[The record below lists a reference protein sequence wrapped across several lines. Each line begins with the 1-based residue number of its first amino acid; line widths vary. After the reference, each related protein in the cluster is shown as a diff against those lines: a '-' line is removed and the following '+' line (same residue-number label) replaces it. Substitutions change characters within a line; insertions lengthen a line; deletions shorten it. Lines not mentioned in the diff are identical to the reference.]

1 MSEERAPDVSLAL
14 ERVLQRFAG
23 MVRSLGARHRLSA
36 ADVDEVM
43 QDVRIRLWRARS
55 SGEQIEDLPTS
66 YIYRTAMAAAVDL
79 IRQRRRGSHVVDE
92 QHTLDSGDAAAVA
105 APHDAAGYVEQRE
118 AQERIMRAVD
128 ALPEARRAVVRMHL
142 AGYERSEIAALLR
155 WTEGKTRNLLY
166 RGLADLRALLSG
178 YPHSE
183 RSQ

>member
-1 MSEERAPDVSLAL
+1 MPEERAPDVSLAL

-23 MVRSLGARHRLSA
+23 MVRSISARHRVSA

-66 YIYRTAMAAAVDL
+66 YIYRTTLAAAVDL

-92 QHTLDSGDAAAVA
+92 VSTLESGDVADVA
-105 APHDAAGYVEQRE
+105 APHDAARDVEQGE

-128 ALPEARRAVVRMHL
+128 ALPDARRAVVRMHL
-142 AGYERSEIAALLR
+142 AGYERGEIAALLR

-166 RGLADLRALLSG
+166 RGLADLRARLEAD
-178 YPHSE
+178 PNSE